1 MKRTSTHLIAEC
13 LITDGTNKTNHE
25 WMKIVATLLSEYFQD
40 KYGDNAE
47 NIFDCDDRHD
57 MNYLM
62 TEYGVKNAVTLAVDA
77 QYGYVIAGY
86 NLPIDKCIIMHEDN
100 FWEVLNQFWDLIDE
114 RIEYYFDNEKYS
126 WEDIERIFPSLDIKK
141 YIFGD
146 ERFIV
151 RKETKHDDDSKGT
164 AVQCAEFT
172 TRVGAE
178 NWIFSELKA
187 LMDYKKDFNMY
198 VSVDEDIYEFQ
209 DVGNKIVTTFEFIDY
224 TDRERIWFNQPT
236 K

>member
-1 MKRTSTHLIAEC
+1 MKRTSTYCIAEC
-13 LITDGTNKTNHE
+13 LITDGTKKNNHE
-25 WMKIVATLLSEYFQD
+25 WMNIVATLLSEYFQD

-62 TEYGVKNAVTLAVDA
+62 TEYGVKNAVTLAVEA

-86 NLPIDKCIIMHEDN
+86 NLPVDKCVIMHEDN

-114 RIEYYFDNEKYS
+114 RIEYYFDTEKYS
-126 WEDIERIFPSLDIKK
+126 WEDIERIFPSLDVKK

-146 ERFIV
+146 ERFVV
-151 RKETKHDDDSKGT
+151 RKVTRHKAELETAT
-164 AVQCAEFT
+164 QCAEFT
-172 TRVGAE
+172 TRISAE
-178 NWIFSELKA
+178 NWIFSELKS
-187 LMDYKKDFNMY
+187 LMNGITEFKMY
-198 VSVDEDIYEFQ
+198 VSAEEEVFEFQ
-209 DVGNKIVTTFEFIDY
+209 DKDHEITTHFEFIDY
-224 TDRERIWFNQPT
+224 TDRERT